1 MPNGD
6 DVTGVDRFNEYSGR
20 LSINVF
26 RDERSFILPIFPV
39 CQTLQ
44 YLFLT
49 YLAYFWWAGLDRLA
63 GRIWPAGRHLGTPG
77 LGRIEKKTACSV
89 FIFNVGPRA
98 RLHYLK
104 KSMEYG
110 LFDCLE
116 ATCCF
121 YCEMQITVLLLIPKL
136 LLHSGSLL

>member
-20 LSINVF
+20 LSINV
-26 RDERSFILPIFPV
+26 FPV

-77 LGRIEKKTACSV
+77 LGRIEKNIQRT
-89 FIFNVGPRA
+89 F
-98 RLHYLK
+98 
-104 KSMEYG
+104 
-110 LFDCLE
+110 
-116 ATCCF
+116 
-121 YCEMQITVLLLIPKL
+121 
-136 LLHSGSLL
+136 